1 MKTMT
6 MPSTLRNHVRRWLT
20 LLVAGLLSCLR
31 LAQAASYPAPA
42 EGDYVMRDLAFAN
55 GEVLPEL
62 KLHYLTLGS
71 PVRDETG
78 MVTNAVLVLH
88 GTGGR
93 GSAFLTEQFAGTLFG
108 PGQPLDAQRYYLILP
123 DAIGT
128 GKSSKPSDGL
138 RARFPRYTYE
148 DMVKAQYRL
157 VQEHLRV
164 GHLRLIIGT
173 SMGCMHAWLWG
184 EAYPD
189 FMDALL
195 PMACLPVA
203 IAGRNRLQRRLMM
216 DAIRN
221 DPEYRN
227 GDYEKQPRGLF
238 IALEMNFIATASAEK
253 LQRRAPTAQATDKL
267 MEEAVRERL
276 ATIDANDYLFQW
288 DSSRT
293 YDPSPGLEK
302 IRAKVV
308 AINSADDEVNPPE
321 LGVMEREIG
330 RVRDGRYILIP
341 AGEKTIGHRTFY
353 VTELWKSV
361 LPELLETRVGR

>member
-1 MKTMT
+1 V
-6 MPSTLRNHVRRWLT
+6 LRT
-20 LLVAGLLSCLR
+20 LLAGCLLVLC
-31 LAQAASYPAPA
+31 AQMALAASYPAPA
-42 EGDYVMRDLAFAN
+42 EGDYVMRDFAFAS

-62 KLHYLTLGS
+62 KLHYTTIGWPTLDGN
-71 PVRDETG
+71 G
-78 MVTNAVLVLH
+78 MVTNAVLLLH

-93 GSAFLTEQFAGTLFG
+93 GGAFLTEQFAGTLFG

-138 RARFPRYTYE
+138 RARFPHYTYE
-148 DMVKAQYRL
+148 DMVNAQYRL
-157 VQEHLRV
+157 GQEHLRV

-173 SMGCMHAWLWG
+173 SMGCMHAWMWG
-184 EAYPD
+184 ETYPD
-189 FMDALL
+189 FVDALL
-195 PMACLPVA
+195 PMACLPVP

-221 DPEYRN
+221 DPDYRN
-227 GDYEKQPRGLF
+227 GNYETQPRGLF
-238 IALEMNFIATASAEK
+238 IALQMNFIATASAEK

-276 ATIDANDYLFQW
+276 ATTDANDYLYQW
-288 DSSRT
+288 DASRT
-293 YDPSPGLEK
+293 YDPSRDLEK
-302 IRAKVV
+302 IRATVV
-308 AINSADDEVNPPE
+308 AINSADDEANPPE
-321 LGVMEREIG
+321 LGIMEREIT
-330 RVRDGRYILIP
+330 RVRDGRFILIP

-361 LPELLETRVGR
+361 LPELLETRAER

>member
-1 MKTMT
+1 MKTIT
-6 MPSTLRNHVRRWLT
+6 MPPTTRNQVRYWGT
-20 LLVAGLLSCLR
+20 LLVACLLPCLR
-31 LAQAASYPAPA
+31 IAQAASYPAPA
-42 EGDYVMRDLAFAN
+42 EGDYVMRDFAFAS

-62 KLHYLTLGS
+62 KLHYATLGS
-71 PVRDETG
+71 PVRDGSG
-78 MVTNAVLVLH
+78 MITNAVLLLH

-93 GSAFLTEQFAGTLFG
+93 GGAFLTEQFAGTLFG

-138 RARFPRYTYE
+138 RARFPHYTYE

-157 VQEHLRV
+157 LEEHLRV

-173 SMGCMHAWLWG
+173 SMGCMHAWLWA
-184 EAYPD
+184 ETYPG

-195 PMACLPVA
+195 PMACRPVP

-221 DPEYRN
+221 DPDYRN
-227 GDYEKQPRGLF
+227 GNYEKQPRGLF
-238 IALEMNFIATASAEK
+238 VALEMNFIATASAEK

-276 ATIDANDYLFQW
+276 ATTDANDYLYQW
-288 DSSRT
+288 DASRT
-293 YDPSPGLEK
+293 YDPSRDLEK
-302 IRAKVV
+302 IQAKVV

-321 LGVMEREIG
+321 LGVMEREIA
-330 RVRDGRYILIP
+330 RMRDARYILIP

-353 VTELWKSV
+353 VTDLWKAV
-361 LPELLETRVGR
+361 LPEMLEPRSER